1 MDTKWKNA
9 INNMSEFIRKIIEY
23 VCGTVL
29 IVSGIW
35 IQGYIYFDYYCLYNY
50 WGGDALFWWCLSNAV
65 LMIGVFLIMKKYV
78 TVNYNEW
85 QPDETPIYQEWKDEV
100 IRQEK
105 KLFVI
110 FTVIIF
116 FSIF

>member
-1 MDTKWKNA
+1 
-9 INNMSEFIRKIIEY
+9 MSEFIRKIREY

-78 TVNYNEW
+78 TVNYNEIL
-85 QPDETPIYQEWKDEV
+85 DDLNSKMEYV
-100 IRQEK
+100 
-105 KLFVI
+105 FN
-110 FTVIIF
+110 
-116 FSIF
+116 SI